1 MIGSAPFLLPAGVIV
16 PDSGTPPSMTNFSR
30 GIDLDRLGYADVLRP
45 DSRVAGGVRSVVCE
59 GPWEVS

>member
-45 DSRVAGGVRSVVCE
+45 DRRVAGGVRSDV
-59 GPWEVS
+59 

>member
-45 DSRVAGGVRSVVCE
+45 DSRVAGGVRIGRLRRPVEAS
-59 GPWEVS
+59 

>member
-1 MIGSAPFLLPAGVIV
+1 VIV

-45 DSRVAGGVRSVVCE
+45 DSRVAGGVRSDV
-59 GPWEVS
+59 